1 MQWRSQGHSFGG
13 GGAKCERRK
22 LKRKLVGPFY
32 LGTAKNILG
41 RKKTEKILN
50 FKIF

>member
-1 MQWRSQGHSFGG
+1 MGG
-13 GGAKCERRK
+13 GGQNANDES
-22 LKRKLVGPFY
+22 LIKRKLVGPFY
-32 LGTAKNILG
+32 LGIAKNIWG